1 MVREDYLFM
10 VLFVVTLIFFV
21 HCGDMNH
28 HLRH

>member
-10 VLFVVTLIFFV
+10 VLLVVTLIFFV
-21 HCGDMNH
+21 HWSAMNH